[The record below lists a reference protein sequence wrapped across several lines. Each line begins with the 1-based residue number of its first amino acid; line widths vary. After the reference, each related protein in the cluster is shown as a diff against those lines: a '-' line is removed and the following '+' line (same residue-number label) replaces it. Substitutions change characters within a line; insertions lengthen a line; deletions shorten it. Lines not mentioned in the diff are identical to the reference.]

1 MLCMLPGAR
10 VHLQRAVAVL
20 YTIFINFTEESL
32 HHHLRG
38 RRHQDTLDQ
47 IATAERSV
55 YVRGFLPHLVQEAE
69 LYKLF
74 QPFGDVH
81 KVSLGPLRNKVSLGV
96 WHLDK
101 VL

>member
-1 MLCMLPGAR
+1 MHSLFA
-10 VHLQRAVAVL
+10 
-20 YTIFINFTEESL
+20 EETL

-38 RRHQDTLDQ
+38 RRHQHTLNQ
-47 IATAERSV
+47 ITTAEQSV

-74 QPFGDVH
+74 QQFGAIH
-81 KVSLGPLRNKVSLGV
+81 KVSLGPLGNKVSLGV
-96 WHLDK
+96 WQLDK